1 MKNKEKE
8 KFWYKVIKE
17 TGKKIDWRFKSY
29 FIFKQKDNL
38 FFSVTFFINPKI
50 NELNGWLGFK
60 PFLIDNVFWE
70 IIDEKKNKEMPLSF
84 RGEAAFCVREL
95 MIKNYKIIIADE
107 LKPENDIAE
116 LIKEI
121 EKDAQEKKQSVS
133 SLSDFINEMLQN
145 EEQHTVGIIT
155 GLIEQG
161 LFGKALSK
169 ISEYKSKNYSS
180 GFGFDNNKDF
190 YDLAREYCEKKL
202 SLT

>member
-1 MKNKEKE
+1 MKNKEKY
-8 KFWYKVIKE
+8 WYKVIKE
-17 TGKKIDWRFKSY
+17 TGKKNDWRFKDY

-38 FFSVTFFINPKI
+38 FFSATFFVNPKI
-50 NELNGWLGFK
+50 NELNGSLGFK
-60 PFLIDNVFWE
+60 PFLIDNVFWN

-84 RGEAAFCVREL
+84 RGEATFCVREL
-95 MIKNYKIIIADE
+95 MIKNYKILIADE

-121 EKDAQEKKQSVS
+121 EKDAQEKNQSVS

-155 GLIEQG
+155 GLIGQE

-190 YDLAREYCEKKL
+190 YDLAREYCEKNYR
-202 SLT
+202 